1 MSETT
6 DDRLRRIEERLDAIE
21 KRLGVTEKLQPTPL
35 PEGRVSAEPAPDRR
49 VPPRGKYP
57 APSTPSF
64 DLPVT
69 AILGWGGVAAL
80 VLAAIYLVQLAIDSG
95 FLTPVRQVG
104 LATILG
110 VGMIALGFILR
121 EEYRRIS
128 ALLPAGGVV
137 VLFVTVYGAH
147 LYHGLIG
154 ATAAVAGVIVI
165 CLVSLALRE
174 AFERDYYTFFAVIGA
189 YSGPYFLHILAARP
203 LDLIIYFGA
212 WDFLFCIYALRA
224 RRRSV
229 YVLAGYLA
237 FVVFDASWRQAE
249 YADWMWAAAFQAIQ
263 FLIFLSATVFFTIRH
278 RRPLSNAAALVHL
291 PAIVFFYTTTYVLV
305 NQHASAIAPWLA
317 FASVVPMVLGYLIAR
332 RRLPGEALAGELIV
346 TTYAAM
352 VLFHAGY
359 IELVNTGWRELT
371 SLVGLMAVSGL
382 ALSYRHLLRRFWPLT
397 LAVAVAAFI
406 SYSRLAAGI
415 ELDEIVAWRFL
426 IPLYVALG
434 YMVYWFMRRASATG
448 LYCAAVLYGTHLL
461 VMAGIVHMSDSRLIV
476 SVVWGLLAVL
486 ALVISIVNSD
496 RPLGRSSL
504 IVFTAFAAKVLLF
517 DLSGASPLVR
527 IGCLLVLGVT
537 MYLGGML
544 YQNIDPDETPE
555 SIPEAP

>member
-1 MSETT
+1 MSDNT

-35 PEGRVSAEPAPDRR
+35 PGGRTSADPGPGVR
-49 VPPRGKYP
+49 VPPSGQYA
-57 APSTPSF
+57 APSAPSF

-104 LATILG
+104 LATVLG
-110 VGMIALGFILR
+110 VGMISLGFILR

-128 ALLPAGGVV
+128 ALLPAGGVA

-154 ATAAVAGVIVI
+154 GTAAAAGVIVI

-249 YADWMWAAAFQAIQ
+249 YADWIWAAGFQTVQ
-263 FLIFLSATVFFTIRH
+263 FLIFLAATVFFTIRH
-278 RRPLSNAAALVHL
+278 RSPLSNAAAFVHL

-305 NQHASAIAPWLA
+305 NQHASTIAPWLA
-317 FASVVPMVLGYLIAR
+317 FASVIPMIAGYVIAR
-332 RRLPGEALAGELIV
+332 KRLPGEALAGELIV
-346 TTYAAM
+346 TTYAAI

-359 IELVNTGWRELT
+359 IELINTGWRELT
-371 SLVGLMAVSGL
+371 SLIGLLVVGGS
-382 ALSYRHLLRRFWPLT
+382 ALSYRHLLRRFWPMT
-397 LAVAVAAFI
+397 LVFAIAGFI
-406 SYSRLAAGI
+406 GYARLAAGI

-426 IPLYVALG
+426 IPLFAVLG
-434 YMVYWFMRRASATG
+434 YVIYWHMRQASVTN
-448 LYCAAVLYGTHLL
+448 LYCATILYATHLL
-461 VMAGIVHMSDSRLIV
+461 VLAGIVHMSDSRLVV

-486 ALVISIVNSD
+486 ALVISIVSSD

-544 YQNIDPDETPE
+544 YQNIDSDEQPE